1 MIYMKPRRHR
11 LKIMLYFHH
20 LHSFASI
27 VHCVD
32 GHYWVR
38 LGEDVSINQVLAG
51 YVQLHLA

>member
-1 MIYMKPRRHR
+1 MKLRKHR
-11 LKIMLYFHH
+11 FTTQLHFHH

-32 GHYWVR
+32 GHYGVR
-38 LGEDVSINQVLAG
+38 LGEEVSINQVLAG